1 MSTNNTV
8 TLTHNELWSLIDK
21 LMGAAGKLSDVQEFG
36 CSDFTSGAMNAA
48 KSDIFDVIEKLDPRR

>member
-1 MSTNNTV
+1 MSDKTFTF
-8 TLTHNELWSLIDK
+8 TANELWSLIDK

-36 CSDFTSGAMNAA
+36 CSDFANGAMNAA

>member
-8 TLTHNELWSLIDK
+8 TLTHNELWDLIDK

-36 CSDFTSGAMNAA
+36 CSEFTSGAMNAA
-48 KSDIFDVIEKLDPRR
+48 KSDIFDVIRKLDPRQ